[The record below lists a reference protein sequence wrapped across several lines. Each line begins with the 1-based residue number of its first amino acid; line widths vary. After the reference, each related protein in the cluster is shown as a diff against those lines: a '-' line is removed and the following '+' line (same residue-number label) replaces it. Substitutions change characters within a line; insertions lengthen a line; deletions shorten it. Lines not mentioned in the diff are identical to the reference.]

1 MEQNREIVELFVLN
15 VNQFDAHNMIMFNI
29 SNCMLSVSVF
39 RRIYLN
45 GNLQSGDLVILNS
58 REASIMDGSSC
69 LQNIRFSHLH
79 LCC

>member
-1 MEQNREIVELFVLN
+1 
-15 VNQFDAHNMIMFNI
+15 MIMFNV
-29 SNCMLSVSVF
+29 SNCMLLVYVF

-45 GNLQSGDLVILNS
+45 GNLQSGDPVILNL

-69 LQNIRFSHLH
+69 LQNIRFSLLH